1 MPLRNATKPSWSL
14 AVGALLLA
22 VSCVAFGQNQPAQKE
37 IPDAPS
43 AKKPPS
49 QFPTPPP
56 VNTSP
61 LPENEQAPSSSK
73 ETREAPPEDL
83 PQPEQAPTELPPP
96 MPPVKTVPEG
106 GATPASDVTNERLFT
121 FIKTVNSVVVPVTV
135 KDLDGRL
142 VHGLLPQDF
151 IVYENGAEQKLE
163 FFTSDPAALS
173 AAVIFDL
180 GMPDIAVRKLN
191 QTFPSLE
198 GAFAAFDRVALY
210 TYSSA
215 VRRVRDFSAL
225 NRQLADTLQEMK
237 TQTGR
242 NSGPP
247 VLGGPLGSSGPIV
260 NGAPID
266 PQGPIVIKPPQETH
280 SLNDAL
286 LAAATDLGKQPR
298 DRRKIIFIIS
308 DGREMGSRASYKDVL
323 KILLT
328 NEVTVYAVA
337 VDASALPGFNKLRKI
352 NLPRRGY
359 GNILPKYASATGG
372 QVFSEFSKEA
382 METAYADAMG
392 NARNQYTLA
401 YNTKAQGL
409 GYREVEVRVARPNL
423 KVFAKAGY
431 YPTPPAA
438 K

>member
-1 MPLRNATKPSWSL
+1 MTLRNATRRWWGVVAL
-14 AVGALLLA
+14 GALLFA
-22 VSCVAFGQNQPAQKE
+22 VVVIAAGQSQAPKQE

-43 AKKPPS
+43 AKKPPA
-49 QFPTPPP
+49 QFPTQPP
-56 VNTSP
+56 VSSAP
-61 LPENEQAPSSSK
+61 LPESDESPSSSK
-73 ETREAPPEDL
+73 DTQKTAPKDL
-83 PQPEQAPTELPPP
+83 PEPEYAPTVTPPP
-96 MPPVKTVPEG
+96 MPEVKTVPEG
-106 GATPASDVTNERLFT
+106 GATPDNDVTNDKLFT
-121 FIKTVNSVVVPVTV
+121 FTKTVNSVVVPVTV

-151 IVYENGAEQKLE
+151 IVFENGAEQKLA

-173 AAVIFDL
+173 AAIIFDL
-180 GMPDIAVRKLN
+180 GMPDVAVRKLN

-198 GAFAAFDRVALY
+198 GAFAAFDRVAIY

-215 VRRVRDFSAL
+215 VRRVRDFNAL
-225 NRQLADTLQEMK
+225 NQQLADTLQEMK

-247 VLGGPLGSSGPIV
+247 VLGGPLGSGPIV
-260 NGAPID
+260 NGAPMD
-266 PQGPIVIKPPQETH
+266 PQGPVVITPPQETH

-337 VDASALPGFNKLRKI
+337 VDASALPGFNKLRKL

-359 GNILPKYASATGG
+359 GNILPKYSSATGG
-372 QVFSEFSKEA
+372 QMFSEFSKEA
-382 METAYADAMG
+382 MEAAYADAMG

-423 KVFAKAGY
+423 KVYAKAGY
-431 YPTPPAA
+431 YPTPPV

>member
-1 MPLRNATKPSWSL
+1 MKLKNAAKWWCSAV
-14 AVGALLLA
+14 AVGAMLFLLA
-22 VSCVAFGQNQPAQKE
+22 IVALGQNQQSKPE

-56 VNTSP
+56 VNTAP
-61 LPENEQAPSSSK
+61 MPESEQVPSSSK
-73 ETREAPPEDL
+73 DTQKTEPQDL
-83 PQPEQAPTELPPP
+83 PQPEYAPTAVPPP

-106 GATPASDVTNERLFT
+106 GATPDEDVSNEKLFT
-121 FIKTVNSVVVPVTV
+121 VTKTVNSVLVPVTV
-135 KDLDGRL
+135 KDLDGHL
-142 VHGLLPQDF
+142 VHGLLPKDF
-151 IVYENGAEQKLE
+151 AVFENGAPQQLA

-173 AAVIFDL
+173 AAVVFDL
-180 GMPDIAVRKLN
+180 GMPDVAVRKLN

-198 GAFAAFDRVALY
+198 GAFAAFDRVAVY

-215 VRRVRDFSAL
+215 VRRVRDFNAL
-225 NRQLADTLQEMK
+225 NRQLSDTLQEMK
-237 TQTGR
+237 TETGR
-242 NSGPP
+242 NNGPP
-247 VLGGPLGSSGPIV
+247 VIGGPLGSGPII
-260 NGAPID
+260 NGAPMD
-266 PQGPIVIKPPQETH
+266 PSQRVVITPPQETH
-280 SLNDAL
+280 ALNDAL

-298 DRRKIIFIIS
+298 DRRKIIFIVS

-372 QVFSEFSKEA
+372 QVFSEFSKDA
-382 METAYADAMG
+382 MEAAYSDAMG
-392 NARNQYTLA
+392 DARNQYTLA
-401 YNTKAQGL
+401 YYAKAREL
-409 GYREVEVRVARPNL
+409 GYREIEVRVAKPGL
-423 KVFAKAGY
+423 KVYAKAGY
-431 YPTPPAA
+431 YPTPPA